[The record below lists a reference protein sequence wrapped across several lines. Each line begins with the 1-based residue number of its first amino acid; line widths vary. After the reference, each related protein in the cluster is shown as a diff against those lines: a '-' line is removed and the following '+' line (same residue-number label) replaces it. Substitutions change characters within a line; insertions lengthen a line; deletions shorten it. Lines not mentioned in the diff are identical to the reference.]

1 MSDRKKI
8 TGNRKTEEG
17 KKERQEAGGKR
28 KGKRTMGG
36 SISEKKKGRWKL
48 KENNRKE
55 KTVRGGKSV
64 KKESEELEER
74 RSKGDG
80 NI

>member
-1 MSDRKKI
+1 
-8 TGNRKTEEG
+8 
-17 KKERQEAGGKR
+17 
-28 KGKRTMGG
+28 MGG